1 MNVLNYLSALIIVV
15 FFSAQL
21 SAQSIKEEIKTLK
34 SYVEQESYGQAL
46 QLADK
51 LIGKKIKEDTKEHAG
66 DVYLYRGLAKKAIG
80 IDEDAIVDFKVAVA
94 LNGKLKESYFYIGE
108 IYYNLNA
115 YSSALENVIYFL
127 ESNSDDKNGLS
138 LKAKCLLKLG
148 ESMAA
153 KMTIQRAIA
162 LVSSDPE
169 LYYIRA
175 AINNSLGRKDLACK
189 DAKIALN
196 FGYPDAKNFVDNF
209 CKNNNNNE

>member
-1 MNVLNYLSALIIVV
+1 MKVQIYTLSAIIM
-15 FFSAQL
+15 FFFGQVT
-21 SAQSIKEEIKTLK
+21 AQSIKEEIKTLK

-51 LIGKKIKEDTKEHAG
+51 LIGNKVKEDIKEHAG

-94 LNGKLKESYFYIGE
+94 LNSKLKEAYFHIGE

-127 ESNSDDKNGLS
+127 EAQADDKNGLS

-189 DAKIALN
+189 DAKIALH
-196 FGYPDAKNFVDNF
+196 FGFEDAQNFVNNF
-209 CKNNNNNE
+209 CKNNDE

>member
-1 MNVLNYLSALIIVV
+1 MILLFGQV
-15 FFSAQL
+15 
-21 SAQSIKEEIKTLK
+21 SAQSIKDEISTLK
-34 SYVEQESYGQAL
+34 SYVEAENYGQAL

-51 LIGKKIKEDTKEHAG
+51 LIANKVKEDIKEHAG

-80 IDEDAIVDFKVAVA
+80 IEEDAIVDFKVAVA
-94 LNGKLKESYFYIGE
+94 LNNKLKDAYYYIAE
-108 IYYNLNA
+108 VYYNLNA

-127 ESNSDDKNGLS
+127 EAEADDKKGLS

-153 KMTIQRAIA
+153 KMTIQRALA

-196 FGYPDAKNFVDNF
+196 FGFEDAQNFVDNF
-209 CKNNNNNE
+209 CNDNDE

>member
-1 MNVLNYLSALIIVV
+1 MKAINHLNFILIFL
-15 FFSAQL
+15 FFFNQSF
-21 SAQSIKEEIKTLK
+21 SQSIKEEIENLK
-34 SYVEQESYGQAL
+34 SYVETENYGQAL

-51 LIGKKIKEDTKEHAG
+51 LIGNKVKEDIKEHAG

-94 LNGKLKESYFYIGE
+94 LNNKLKEAYYHIGE

-115 YSSALENVIYFL
+115 YSSSLENVIYFL
-127 ESNSDDKNGLS
+127 ESNSDDIKGLS
-138 LKAKCLLKLG
+138 LKSKCLLKLG

-169 LYYIRA
+169 LYYIRS

-189 DAKIALN
+189 DAKIAFN
-196 FGYPDAKNFVDNF
+196 FGYSDAQNFVDNF
-209 CKNNNNNE
+209 CNNNEE